1 MTTLYR
7 NNILRALRKHYEAQ
21 VDLHKVNI
29 DIMLDN
35 IVGVAEHPDVIKT
48 VDDEIKKLC
57 EWEERLQTLDKY
69 FTKIV

>member
-21 VDLHKVNI
+21 VDLHKINI

-48 VDDEIKKLC
+48 VDDEIGKIS
-57 EWEERLQTLDKY
+57 EWEEKLQILNKY
-69 FTKIV
+69 F

>member
-7 NNILRALRKHYEAQ
+7 NNILRVLRKHYEAQ

>member
-1 MTTLYR
+1 MATLYR
-7 NNILRALRKHYEAQ
+7 NNVLRALRKHYEAQ
-21 VDLHKVNI
+21 IDLYKVNI

-69 FTKIV
+69 F